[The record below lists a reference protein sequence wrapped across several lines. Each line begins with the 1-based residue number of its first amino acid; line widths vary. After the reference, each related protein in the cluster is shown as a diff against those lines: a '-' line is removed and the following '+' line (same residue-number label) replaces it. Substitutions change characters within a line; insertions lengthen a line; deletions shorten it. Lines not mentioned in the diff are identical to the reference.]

1 MHPGILIAATLAL
14 PLAML
19 AACVSPR
26 LRGRMLPLL
35 AFAPLPA
42 VAAALQAFDDTTL
55 VLPPALL
62 GLTFEVDRSGGML
75 LGASALLWVAAGAYA
90 ATLLRDK
97 PDSGRFVVW
106 WLMTLTG
113 SLGVFIAADLVGFYL
128 FFTVVSL
135 AAYGLVV
142 FDETSTAQAR
152 GRGIRFFGPARRSI
166 SADGLRAAR
175 AANPNGSLLIRDA
188 AVALATSPWR
198 NATLIFLAL
207 GFALKIGT
215 VPLHVWM
222 PLAYTAAPIPAAAV
236 LSGAA
241 VKAGV
246 IFVRFIPFQ
255 QSLPG
260 WGMALVAAGLFS
272 AFYGVLIGITQSN
285 PKTVLAYSSVS
296 QMGLL
301 AAVVG
306 VGLGSGDATVGP
318 MVIFYAVHHT
328 LAKGGLF
335 LAIGAGAQ
343 TKGRGLWLVLLP
355 AAVLALGLGGLP
367 LTGGALAKLAAKT
380 ALGDGIVGTL
390 ATLSAIGSTV
400 LMLHFLFRLVA
411 SSERDEPAALSVG
424 LVWPWLAIAFC
435 AVALPWALYPRV
447 AGASLSEAFAPKELW
462 SALWPVLI
470 GGLLA
475 VGLRRWGHLL
485 PRIPAGD
492 ILAWSGGAMRAVG
505 GAGMAIESIDRP
517 LRQWSVAGLLF
528 MALTIV
534 LALAMLG
541 GSLAWR

>member
-1 MHPGILIAATLAL
+1 M
-14 PLAML
+14 
-19 AACVSPR
+19 
-26 LRGRMLPLL
+26 
-35 AFAPLPA
+35 
-42 VAAALQAFDDTTL
+42 
-55 VLPPALL
+55 
-62 GLTFEVDRSGGML
+62 
-75 LGASALLWVAAGAYA
+75 
-90 ATLLRDK
+90 
-97 PDSGRFVVW
+97 
-106 WLMTLTG
+106 
-113 SLGVFIAADLVGFYL
+113 
-128 FFTVVSL
+128 
-135 AAYGLVV
+135 
-142 FDETSTAQAR
+142 
-152 GRGIRFFGPARRSI
+152 
-166 SADGLRAAR
+166 
-175 AANPNGSLLIRDA
+175 
-188 AVALATSPWR
+188 
-198 NATLIFLAL
+198 
-207 GFALKIGT
+207 
-215 VPLHVWM
+215 
-222 PLAYTAAPIPAAAV
+222 
-236 LSGAA
+236 
-241 VKAGV
+241 
-246 IFVRFIPFQ
+246 
-255 QSLPG
+255 
-260 WGMALVAAGLFS
+260 
-272 AFYGVLIGITQSN
+272 LIGITQSN

-447 AGASLSEAFAPKELW
+447 AGASLSEAFAPKGLW